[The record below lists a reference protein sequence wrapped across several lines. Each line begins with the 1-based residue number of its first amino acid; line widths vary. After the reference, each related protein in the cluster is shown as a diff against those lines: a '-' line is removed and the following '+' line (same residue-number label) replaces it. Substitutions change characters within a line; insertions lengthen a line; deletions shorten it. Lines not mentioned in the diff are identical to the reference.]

1 MKKKKCCQVGEKKTN
16 TKHQDQYLY
25 EQQINQESRIYQN
38 VRISLRAN

>member
-1 MKKKKCCQVGEKKTN
+1 VLPSREKKQ

-38 VRISLRAN
+38 VRISLRANKG